1 MSWNRPSS
9 RKTSPTRGKRLDV
22 AQMLL
27 IAVMPAIA
35 VFLLALFYQKPDQK
49 QSEGQ
54 KKKEGSRIKTIVTT
68 NVQVKSAN
76 SEKMH
81 FGVPHSEWVKLS
93 HVQKVALGQAAY
105 DAEAAKTDPTY
116 MDRKKA
122 HDAEVAARPFKY
134 MSENVVANIFSLK
147 PSDNVL
153 MYEFHPKMEEDFLKS
168 FSDEIVINETD
179 SDEIKDLKKN
189 MIYLKPQ
196 IRKMM
201 EDGHKLSDIL
211 DDYRKTIAKAYT
223 LETNLRRE
231 LDKIKRTAT
240 SVDDVNDFIKAA
252 NLMLKDVGVESFTY
266 NLSRGAIK
274 RIQMNAENSGEV
286 KNEN

>member
-1 MSWNRPSS
+1 MSWNRPNDC
-9 RKTSPTRGKRLDV
+9 KTASKGSKRFRFSKPLLLLVSIVIV
-22 AQMLL
+22 ALVC
-27 IAVMPAIA
+27 I
-35 VFLLALFYQKPDQK
+35 FYLKPVQNEPD
-49 QSEGQ
+49 GQ
-54 KKKEGSRIKTIVTT
+54 EKKAQSRIKSTVTT
-68 NVQVKSAN
+68 NAPVKSAKT
-76 SEKMH
+76 EKMH

-93 HVQKVALGQAAY
+93 HAQKVALGQAAY
-105 DAEAAKTDPTY
+105 DAEAAKIDPTY

-147 PSDNVL
+147 PGDNVL

-168 FSDEIVINETD
+168 FSDEIVIRDTD
-179 SDEIKDLKKN
+179 SDEVKELKKN

-196 IRKMM
+196 IKKMM
-201 EDGHKLSDIL
+201 EEGHKLSDIL
-211 DDYRKTIAKAYT
+211 NDYRKTIAKAYT

-286 KNEN
+286 QNDN